1 MPLDL
6 AQKRLRVLSRRVKKV
21 VDDVSNSLDGTM
33 LFRRGAAAAGAR

>member
-21 VDDVSNSLDGTM
+21 VDNTDTCDGTT
-33 LFRRGAAAAGAR
+33 LFRRGAVAAGAR